1 MQNQNITW
9 TSSANCPSNQLTQLE
24 ANRYAIVAPY
34 STYIKS
40 AKEAYTWEDGE
51 LLSELNSLE
60 LIGAV
65 QMQQGVRL
73 VNKVIV
79 TYSPS
84 AKKELLKT
92 FNKAGFIEFTET
104 TEGFLFSNNVDTK
117 VLESIEGVY
126 KVEPVAIVQ
135 RKQYKPTFISTG
147 IYIDNLPWHI
157 LNTPTGKFNPYL
169 LASNKVTFIDGEMH
183 IALYPVSEADYTIV
197 PAGEVIAELMLFTNN
212 KEVSLVREDLIAHA
226 L

>member
-1 MQNQNITW
+1 MQNILW
-9 TSSANCPSNQLTQLE
+9 TASANCPANQLTQLE

-40 AKEAYTWEDGE
+40 TKEAYTWEDGE
-51 LLSELNSLE
+51 LLSELDSYALMGP
-60 LIGAV
+60 I
-65 QMQQGVRL
+65 QMQQGIRL
-73 VNKVIV
+73 VNKVLV
-79 TYSPS
+79 TYLAF

-92 FNKAGFIEFTET
+92 FNQAGFIEFTET
-104 TEGFLFSNNVDTK
+104 KQGFLFSNNVDTK
-117 VLESIEGVY
+117 VLESIEGVN

-147 IYIDNLPWHI
+147 IYIDNLPWHS
-157 LNTPTGKFNPYL
+157 LNTPTDKFNPYL

-183 IALYPVSEADYTIV
+183 IALYPASEADYTIV
-197 PAGEVIAELMLFTNN
+197 PVGEVIAELMLFTNN
-212 KEVSLVREDLIAHA
+212 KEVSLVRQELAVNA